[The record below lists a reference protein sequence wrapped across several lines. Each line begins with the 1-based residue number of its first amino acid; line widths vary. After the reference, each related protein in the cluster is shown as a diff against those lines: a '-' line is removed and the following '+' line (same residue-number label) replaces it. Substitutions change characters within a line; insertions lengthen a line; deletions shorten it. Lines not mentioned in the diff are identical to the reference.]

1 MLRHFLDET
10 DATDLDSVG
19 YVSGAELRVGA
30 ALAGMIDE
38 SGRSQQATPFGFL
51 VSAVHHLGVGQRDQI
66 FGVYSHPLDQRVF
79 FERLRRS
86 EMEPVWNAGGEAA
99 VPQLDPGFEA
109 REVSAHGIQ
118 GVWNEGAMA
127 DLDGH
132 RAA

>member
-19 YVSGAELRVGA
+19 YVSGAELRVSA

-127 DLDGH
+127 DLDGN
-132 RAA
+132 RVA